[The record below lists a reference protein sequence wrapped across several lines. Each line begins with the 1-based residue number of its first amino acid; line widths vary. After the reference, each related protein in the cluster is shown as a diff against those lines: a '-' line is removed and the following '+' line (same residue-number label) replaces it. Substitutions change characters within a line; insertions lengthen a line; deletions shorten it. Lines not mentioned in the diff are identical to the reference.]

1 MNEQTK
7 LIWEHLADSLISYNT
22 YGEKITVGLAH
33 TICLETICEMME
45 STPNVYDFLLEIVE
59 SADFV
64 QIANLV
70 NQTK

>member
-22 YGEKITVGLAH
+22 YGEKITAGLAH

-45 STPNVYDFLLEIVE
+45 STPKVYDFLLEIVD